1 MVRNLA
7 FQANQSEVKELFA
20 AFGQLKTVRLPRKF
34 DGTHR
39 GFAFVE
45 FASKAE
51 AAKAM
56 ASLASTHLYGRHLVI
71 EYAEQER
78 SVESMRERMR
88 EQMAAITDEA
98 NAEAAGGGGGKRGK
112 GKKRKAGD
120 DGDEG
125 DPVSRIK
132 L

>member
-1 MVRNLA
+1 MPPPPHQLTHPKSTEQRNQGRV
-7 FQANQSEVKELFA
+7 QA
-20 AFGQLKTVRLPRKF
+20 LPRGNLSVRAPF
-34 DGTHR
+34 SGDPCPQ
-39 GFAFVE
+39 VSV
-45 FASKAE
+45 ASDFFFEPGA
-51 AAKAM
+51 
-56 ASLASTHLYGRHLVI
+56 LV
-71 EYAEQER
+71 
-78 SVESMRERMR
+78 VPV
-88 EQMAAITDEA
+88 DPP